1 MKESLQFQTQRPP
14 LEHSQIFAQ
23 QAGPSQPDPQCQI
36 HRALVNLQVVPHRH
50 LTDAA
55 GASWLSGINQYS
67 YFPDLLHSNLNGLRS
82 PDLTDSNNYFFI

>member
-1 MKESLQFQTQRPP
+1 MLEACLSCAIKKSLQFQTQRPP

-67 YFPDLLHSNLNGLRS
+67 YFPDLLHSNDN
-82 PDLTDSNNYFFI
+82 FFI